1 MPSATLVPPG
11 PGPDTRPAACQ
22 RWRLRRGSVL
32 GLERG
37 PARCLGLRLHPER
50 DAELLCRGRRARSSD
65 PSRLSPG
72 FQLALRSATY
82 RARWDAGAGIGR
94 RGQPRPVRHASGSR
108 RRPCVPSLRPT
119 TLLIPPPTWSP
130 SRHSAP
136 HRWGADPA
144 LAAQVEETLS
154 TLTLKRQRFLR
165 SYFQSGNAAQAVRE
179 AGYRVKDA
187 RSAADVGHEI
197 LASPTVQHA
206 FQALREARGLSAE
219 KLDQI
224 HAAHLA
230 RHSSPDGGD
239 RDRSLRALA
248 WRTSTSS
255 RGLPPAR
262 SPPSTSS
269 STR

>member
-1 MPSATLVPPG
+1 
-11 PGPDTRPAACQ
+11 
-22 RWRLRRGSVL
+22 
-32 GLERG
+32 
-37 PARCLGLRLHPER
+37 
-50 DAELLCRGRRARSSD
+50 
-65 PSRLSPG
+65 
-72 FQLALRSATY
+72 
-82 RARWDAGAGIGR
+82 
-94 RGQPRPVRHASGSR
+94 
-108 RRPCVPSLRPT
+108 VPSLRPT

-136 HRWGADPA
+136 HRWEADPA

-248 WRTSTSS
+248 LAHKYLVPR
-255 RGLPPAR
+255 PAPG
-262 SPPSTSS
+262 SKPPSTSS